1 MNYQTVKEQLQALI
15 ESLRESLTKQN
26 GGQPMG
32 APITNIKIEENQ
44 AFRMEELTVELE
56 RLNPNPQ
63 PLRNAINLLN
73 GAWKLEYSTAR
84 EIRVLDSLPLGLQVG
99 QVFQVIN
106 VAQAEF
112 FNLAEVKHPW
122 KIVSGGVKVTA
133 RFEADLDDSG
143 LPNQRINVYFD
154 KRYLAIDE
162 VLGISTPMLNPLNVA
177 PANNPKGRVP
187 SLDITYLDENFR
199 IGRGGDQGLF
209 ILHKANDIHNINF

>member
-15 ESLRESLTKQN
+15 QSLRQSLTKGDSN
-26 GGQPMG
+26 QPIG
-32 APITNIKIEENQ
+32 APITNIKIDENQ
-44 AFRMEELTVELE
+44 ASQMEGLTVELE

-73 GAWKLEYSTAR
+73 GTWKLEYSTAR

-122 KIVSGGVKVTA
+122 KVISGGVKVTA
-133 RFEADLDDSG
+133 KFEADLDNSG

-162 VLGISTPMLNPLNVA
+162 IFGISTPMLNPLNVA

-187 SLDITYLDENFR
+187 SLDITYLDDNFR

-209 ILHKANDIHNINF
+209 ILQKVVDVSSTNF

>member
-112 FNLAEVKHPW
+112 FNLAKVKHPW

-133 RFEADLDDSG
+133 RFEADLDNSG

-162 VLGISTPMLNPLNVA
+162 ILGISTPMLNPLNVA

-209 ILHKANDIHNINF
+209 ILQKTNDIQNINF

>member
-15 ESLRESLTKQN
+15 QSLRQSLTKRDSN
-26 GGQPMG
+26 QPIG
-32 APITNIKIEENQ
+32 APITNIKIDENQ
-44 AFRMEELTVELE
+44 ASQMEGLTVELE

-73 GAWKLEYSTAR
+73 GTWKLEYSTAR

-122 KIVSGGVKVTA
+122 KVISGGVKVTA
-133 RFEADLDDSG
+133 KFEADLDSSG

-162 VLGISTPMLNPLNVA
+162 IFGISTPMLNPLNVA

-187 SLDITYLDENFR
+187 SLDITYLDDNFR

-209 ILHKANDIHNINF
+209 ILQKVVDVSSTNF